1 MFCCWVSQH
10 LQLTGKLNTIPVA
23 DTIQLRGFYY
33 YFFKYTNWKP
43 CVFSV
48 TVASTDL
55 TGRLIESLS
64 KVGHKNIL
72 SLCEQVFP
80 AHFTGSN
87 FCLCLLAALTQ
98 LKIEICSPC
107 LVFSRC
113 NCSFFFFSV
122 SPPVCLLFFNVT
134 PAPSCRALQAPASLF
149 NVIIK
154 KLMAPETWQHQFLFQ
169 MVDLGGFFTPKWVP
183 EKPWFEPGPNP
194 ELFLVQFGLKQ
205 NFWFKKRSKQQGR
218 DARRGVV
225 VSGHPKVN

>member
-1 MFCCWVSQH
+1 MPLAEEPKKEFPAADWNELCQVQVLKAFLAWWCPSYWGETWRGGKVVWVNNRRGCNLKPIREKRYFFTGMFCCWVSQH

-72 SLCEQVFP
+72 SLCEQVFA

-113 NCSFFFFSV
+113 NCSFFFFL
-122 SPPVCLLFFNVT
+122 CVT
-134 PAPSCRALQAPASLF
+134 PCVSS
-149 NVIIK
+149 VI
-154 KLMAPETWQHQFLFQ
+154 
-169 MVDLGGFFTPKWVP
+169 
-183 EKPWFEPGPNP
+183 
-194 ELFLVQFGLKQ
+194 
-205 NFWFKKRSKQQGR
+205 
-218 DARRGVV
+218 
-225 VSGHPKVN
+225 